1 MMSVFN
7 DNGFLKKTLR
17 GRFREKWQK
26 VRATMKQHHKQ
37 AHTTG
42 AASFLRSTEIVHL
55 LRFLARDVSTDV
67 VELFTSCA
75 RQLVGRKWM

>member
-1 MMSVFN
+1 MTTLFS
-7 DNGFLKKTLR
+7 KKPFVA
-17 GRFREKWQK
+17 RFREKWWK

-42 AASFLRSTEIVHL
+42 AASFLRSTEMVHV